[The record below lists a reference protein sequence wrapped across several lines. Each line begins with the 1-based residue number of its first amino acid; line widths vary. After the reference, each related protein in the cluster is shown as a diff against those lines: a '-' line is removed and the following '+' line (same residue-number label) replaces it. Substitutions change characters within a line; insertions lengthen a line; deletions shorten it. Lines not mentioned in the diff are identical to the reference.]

1 MLRRLIIPANLT
13 QFEGDGG
20 AMGDS
25 GQAGTQPANIGAGNG
40 EGQTADVQ
48 GVQTAQNPEDLKKEY
63 QELIKGKFKDIHTQE
78 FKKHLNRRL
87 GDQKK
92 LTDELESHRGLI
104 DLVSLKYGESDIGEL
119 MKLVESDNHLLE
131 QRAYEKGIPVETL
144 IEMEKQEMNLRKI
157 KAEAER
163 ERYLRM
169 EMERQQSEREQYGK
183 WLRDAEQI
191 KQTNPN
197 FDLNVEVENKQFV
210 ALLQYGIDMQHAYN
224 VIHMNEIVNN
234 TAKNAMLKSAS
245 AVSSTIAAR
254 GQRPP
259 ENAGSSNSSVAFKR
273 DVHSFTAKDREDIA
287 RRVARGEKIS
297 F

>member
-25 GQAGTQPANIGAGNG
+25 GQAGTQPATEGASNDN
-40 EGQTADVQ
+40 GQTADVQ
-48 GVQTAQNPEDLKKEY
+48 GVQASQSPEDLRKEY

-131 QRAYEKGIPVETL
+131 QRAFDKGIPIETL

-163 ERYLRM
+163 EKGLRM

-191 KQTNPN
+191 KQTNPD
-197 FDLNVEVENKQFV
+197 FDLNTEVENPQFV
-210 ALLQYGIDMQHAYN
+210 ALLQSGIDMQHAYN

-254 GQRPP
+254 GQRPS

>member
-210 ALLQYGIDMQHAYN
+210 ALLQCGIDMQHAYN